1 MTKKINFINISR
13 EIKNLANKEKA
24 LILQKFFK
32 TGKGQYGEGDIFLG
46 LTVPQQRIIAKK
58 YIALDFKSLERLLKS
73 KIHEFRLIA
82 LLILVQKYQASDDLK
97 EKGKII
103 NFYLKNKAFI
113 NNWDLV
119 DLSAPKILGDYLF
132 FQKEG
137 VKVLDKLAVSK
148 NLWDKRIAMV
158 STYAFII
165 KGKSKEVLR
174 IAKKLLADKH
184 DLIHKASGWM
194 LREVGKRVNRKILLD
209 FLDENKDRMARTALR
224 YAIEHL
230 SEKERQSY
238 LKR

>member
-1 MTKKINFINISR
+1 MTKKIDFIDISL
-13 EIKNLANKEKA
+13 EIKSLADKEKA

-58 YIALDFKSLERLLKS
+58 YVALDFKSLERLLKN

-82 LLILVQKYQASDDLK
+82 LLILVQKYQSSGDLK

-103 NFYLKNKAFI
+103 NFYLKNKACI

-119 DLSAPKILGDYLF
+119 DLSAPKILGDYLWLK
-132 FQKEG
+132 KEG
-137 VKVLDKLAVSK
+137 IKVLDKLADSK

-165 KGKSKEVLR
+165 QGESREVLK

-194 LREVGKRVNRKILLD
+194 LRELGKRVDSKILLD
-209 FLDENKDRMARTALR
+209 FLNQNKERMARTALR

-230 SEKERQSY
+230 PEKERQGY
-238 LKR
+238 LRR